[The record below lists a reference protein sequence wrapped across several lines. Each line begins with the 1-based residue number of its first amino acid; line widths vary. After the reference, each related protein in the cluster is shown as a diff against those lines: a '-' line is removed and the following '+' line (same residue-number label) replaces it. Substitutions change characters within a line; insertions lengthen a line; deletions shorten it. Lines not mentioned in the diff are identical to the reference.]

1 MAFDSGVHLHLL
13 RGGKEIN
20 PLPEPGLMAG
30 PEHSILVRVL
40 REGMGGADAAGGRC
54 THYWASA
61 AIIRLAD
68 SMII

>member
-30 PEHSILVRVL
+30 PEHSILVRLL
-40 REGMGGADAAGGRC
+40 REGMGGADAAPSETMRETKNVLRVHGPE
-54 THYWASA
+54 
-61 AIIRLAD
+61 
-68 SMII
+68 